1 MGLVGADVAHL
12 NAAAAAMAPIAS
24 TVSGQATAI
33 SSAGSLAAG
42 AAGDAGLGATI
53 TTVAGAMATAARDTS
68 TIVGHLKNAVELSA
82 SNVATATAVK

>member
-24 TVSGQATAI
+24 TISGQATAI
-33 SSAGSLAAG
+33 RSAGSLAAG

-53 TTVAGAMATAARDTS
+53 TTVAAAMATAARDTS